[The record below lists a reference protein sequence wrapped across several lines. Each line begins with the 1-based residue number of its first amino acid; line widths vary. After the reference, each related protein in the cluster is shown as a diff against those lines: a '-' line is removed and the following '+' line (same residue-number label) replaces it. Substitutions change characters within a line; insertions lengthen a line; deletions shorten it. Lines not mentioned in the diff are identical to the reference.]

1 MITANEKGEIK
12 NNLGKSVLKQRGKL
26 DFQKVYSAIREW
38 FTANDY
44 DTTEKDYT
52 HTVRPHGDEY
62 KLRIF
67 GDKEVN
73 FYVKFYIEINA
84 YSPEIKKDTGNLR
97 MSVEP
102 SLILDY
108 RGYFN
113 KNKFTRFLKYVYN
126 NYIIYRKIKTY
137 YETKVYLEYL
147 DLCTKIKEAMNQYD

>member
-12 NNLGKSVLKQRGKL
+12 DSLGKTVLKQRGKL
-26 DFQKVYSAIREW
+26 EFQKVYTAIREW
-38 FTANDY
+38 FNANNY

-52 HTVRPHGDEY
+52 QTIRPHGDEY
-62 KLRIF
+62 KLRII
-67 GDKEVN
+67 GDKDVNSYVN
-73 FYVKFYIEINA
+73 FNIEINVFA
-84 YSPEIKKDTGNLR
+84 PEIKKDTGNMR
-97 MSVEP
+97 MSIEP

-108 RGYFN
+108 RGYFD

-137 YETKVYLEYL
+137 YEAKVYIEYL